1 MAYQYKLTRPVEFSD
16 TDMAGIMHFSNF
28 FRFME
33 VTEHA
38 FYRSLGIEVHPE
50 FIEGKVGWP
59 RVHASCDY
67 KHPLRFE
74 QEVEIQLLVREIRR
88 KSVAYTFIFHSQQDG
103 RQIEV
108 ARGNITAV
116 AIAMDPIKHT
126 MKAVPIPLHISAKLE
141 VAPPELFH
149 QSTTPSCP
157 SLTPTQPE

>member
-1 MAYQYKLTRPVEFSD
+1 MAYQFKLTRAVEFSD

-38 FYRSLGIEVHPE
+38 FYRTLGIEVHPE

-74 QEVEIQLLVREIRR
+74 EEVEIQLLVREIRS
-88 KSVAYTFIFHSQQDG
+88 KSVAYTFIFRTQHNG
-103 RQIEV
+103 RLREV

-116 AIAMDPIKHT
+116 SIAMDPIQHA
-126 MKAVPIPLHISAKLE
+126 MQAVPIPPQIRAKLE
-141 VAPPELFH
+141 VAPPELFAP
-149 QSTTPSCP
+149 QTTPSC
-157 SLTPTQPE
+157 LTPTPTHPQ

>member
-1 MAYQYKLTRPVEFSD
+1 MAYQYKLTRSVEFSD

-67 KHPLRFE
+67 KQPLRFE
-74 QEVEIQLLVREIRR
+74 QEVEIQLLVREIRS
-88 KSVAYTFIFHSQQDG
+88 KSLAYTFVFRTRQND

-108 ARGNITAV
+108 ARGNMTAV
-116 AIAMDPIKHT
+116 AIAMEPIQHT
-126 MKAVPIPLHISAKLE
+126 MKAVPIPHEIRAKLE
-141 VAPPELFH
+141 VAPPELF
-149 QSTTPSCP
+149 QQPSNTACSP
-157 SLTPTQPE
+157 LTPAQAE